1 MTTLQSFA
9 VRFDSYLAQARQAQ
23 ADSLHHDHRRQLF
36 LSFLND
42 AFGIKAEGVE
52 VDLLTD
58 WIVISLSR

>member
-1 MTTLQSFA
+1 MSTSPSFA
-9 VRFDSYLAQARQAQ
+9 VRFESYLAQARQAQ
-23 ADSLHHDHRRQLF
+23 TDSLHHNQRRQLF